1 MAELRKRLKKVTPN
15 TRPLQFA
22 KPKQLARL
30 LQLAVQNPNSE
41 DAKTVVK
48 EYQARGMKVPK
59 ILQKHG
65 RKTDITKKTN
75 QAIDRLAGVEATKKK
90 QQDARKPDRTVK
102 QVQGPPQRPPRKVVK
117 KDAVD
122 EAARTKPIVDMPRGR
137 QPEKVVKSK
146 KVVKKAAPVHKERK
160 VISQKKKDPVRQAD
174 VHGKIPQK
182 TYSVDMPRGT
192 RRKPEQV
199 DEAART
205 KPIVDMPRGTK
216 PKDKSMIDKAG
227 KFFNPDNWKKTKGKD
242 DLSPDVRTYDTPL
255 GKITL
260 DSKED
265 VEEEFKDILE
275 MAQKK
280 GGRLRK
286 GKIKT
291 STRKRAALR
300 GHRAELRG
308 G

>member
-1 MAELRKRLKKVTPN
+1 MAEPRKRLKKVTSN
-15 TRPLQFA
+15 TRPLEFA
-22 KPKQLARL
+22 KTEQLTKL
-30 LQLAVQNPNSE
+30 LPLAMQNPNSE
-41 DAKTVVK
+41 DAKMVK
-48 EYQARGMKVPK
+48 KELKARGLDIRKL
-59 ILQKHG
+59 LQKHG
-65 RKTDITKKTN
+65 RKTDITPKTN
-75 QAIDRLAGVEATKKK
+75 QAIDRLAGVTAREKK
-90 QQDARKPDRTVK
+90 QKAARKPDRTVE
-102 QVQGPPQRPPRKVVK
+102 QVQGPPPRPQRKVVK

-122 EAARTKPIVDMPRGR
+122 EAARTKPIVDMP
-137 QPEKVVKSK
+137 
-146 KVVKKAAPVHKERK
+146 
-160 VISQKKKDPVRQAD
+160 
-174 VHGKIPQK
+174 
-182 TYSVDMPRGT
+182 TGT
-192 RRKPEQV
+192 KRKPEQV
-199 DEAART
+199 DEAEPTR
-205 KPIVDMPRGTK
+205 PIVDMPKGTK

-286 GKIKT
+286 GKIKKKT

>member
-1 MAELRKRLKKVTPN
+1 MAEPRKRLKKVTSN
-15 TRPLQFA
+15 TRPLEFA
-22 KPKQLARL
+22 KTEQLTKL
-30 LQLAVQNPNSE
+30 LPLAMQNPNSE
-41 DAKTVVK
+41 DAKMVK
-48 EYQARGMKVPK
+48 KELKARGLDIRKL
-59 ILQKHG
+59 LQKHG
-65 RKTDITKKTN
+65 RKTDITPKTN
-75 QAIDRLAGVEATKKK
+75 QAIDRLAGVTAREKK
-90 QQDARKPDRTVK
+90 QKAARKPDRTVE
-102 QVQGPPQRPPRKVVK
+102 QVQGPPPRPQRKVVK

-122 EAARTKPIVDMPRGR
+122 EAARTKPIVDMPKGR
-137 QPEKVVKSK
+137 QPEKVVKK
-146 KVVKKAAPVHKERK
+146 KKKAAPVRKERK
-160 VISQKKKDPVRQAD
+160 VVKKDA
-174 VHGKIPQK
+174 
-182 TYSVDMPRGT
+182 
-192 RRKPEQV
+192 V

-205 KPIVDMPRGTK
+205 KPIVDMPTGTKRKPEQVDEAEPTRPIVDMPKGTK

-286 GKIKT
+286 GKIKKKT